1 MFSGMGDMDKD
12 FYLRTAQALFAREM
26 PCEWQRYVKHVMPSL
41 VGPSVLEESES
52 NGLARRVCARAKTDL
67 LKLVSAHVAYIT
79 PRGENWFTYDSGD
92 DFAVDFLN
100 RACQVAHKE
109 LAGSNFYTELLAT
122 IVDRVA
128 TGTGLMLAE
137 AGEDGGLVFTHV
149 PAGTYAMAENANHEV
164 ESVVRRFKF
173 TAEQAV
179 NKWGVEVLPP
189 AMKAAYER
197 PESRFSSQFEI
208 WHLTVRRDVASVGNY
223 GVDDAPVRPQEM
235 GFAQVYIEPASRSVL
250 SEDGFEEWP
259 YLATRFIKYGNQVYG
274 ESALAPIVDT
284 IESCLEMD
292 AALKEQAKACAMP
305 RILTTAGLVEEINL
319 HAGGITVLRPED
331 VGTGFPR
338 EWAPA
343 TEYRVGK
350 DLLEMYHQEIDDA
363 LFVSVLQVVSQVD
376 RQMTATEVQSRESEK
391 VMTFTQS
398 FTQFAADMRPL
409 MNRVFCLLMRQG
421 KFGSFE
427 DIPRSLFRVVRARAT
442 RHGLRAER
450 LQVLAPGLR
459 YIGRLAKALE
469 RNKQSGMQNALSFAV
484 SMLQATQDA
493 AWMDWAKPA
502 EVMRFVTAQENV
514 PTECMRSLREC
525 QYEAKRRETLARQ
538 QEQAQL
544 DVQQAQVNR
553 DNAAAAG
560 MM

>member
-1 MFSGMGDMDKD
+1 MDKD
-12 FYLRTAQALFAREM
+12 FYIRTAQALFAREM

-41 VGPSVLEESES
+41 VGASVLEESEG
-52 NGLARRVCARAKTDL
+52 NGIARRVCARAKTDL

-92 DFAVDFLN
+92 DEAADFLN
-100 RACQVAHKE
+100 EACQVAHKE

-122 IVDRVA
+122 VVDRVA

-137 AGEDGGLVFTHV
+137 AAEDGGLVFTHV

-173 TAEQAV
+173 TAEQAAD
-179 NKWGVEVLPP
+179 KWGLSVLPP
-189 AMKAAYER
+189 AMKAAWMQ
-197 PESRFSSQFEI
+197 PESRYSTQFEL
-208 WHLTVRRDVASVGNY
+208 WHLTVRRDVASAGNY
-223 GVDDAPVRPQEM
+223 GVDGAEVQPHEM
-235 GFAQVYIEPASRSVL
+235 GFAQVYIEPTSRTVL
-250 SEDGFEEWP
+250 EENGFEEWP

-274 ESALAPIVDT
+274 ESALAPVVDT
-284 IESCLEMD
+284 IEDCLEMD

-319 HAGGITVLRPED
+319 HAGGVTVLRPED
-331 VGTGFPR
+331 EGKGYPR

-343 TEYRVGK
+343 SEYRIGK

-363 LFVSVLQVVSQVD
+363 LFISVLQVVSQVD

-398 FTQFAADMRPL
+398 FTQFSADMRPL

-421 KFGSFE
+421 KFGGFG
-427 DIPRSLFRVVRARAT
+427 DIPMSLFRVVRADVFGR
-442 RHGLRAER
+442 RAER

-469 RNKQSGMQNALSFAV
+469 RNKQGGVQNALGFAV
-484 SMLQATQDA
+484 NMFQATQDA
-493 AWMDWAKPA
+493 AWLDWAKPA
-502 EVMRFVTAQENV
+502 EIMRFITAQENV
-514 PTECMRSLREC
+514 PSECMRTLQEC
-525 QYEAKRRETLARQ
+525 HEA
-538 QEQAQL
+538 AQL
-544 DVQQAQVNR
+544 RGTAALQQQQMQLEQQQAQANR
-553 DNAAAAG
+553 DNAAAAAG

>member
-1 MFSGMGDMDKD
+1 MDKD

-26 PCEWQRYVKHVMPSL
+26 PSEWQRYVKHVMPSL
-41 VGPSVLEESES
+41 VGASVLEESES
-52 NGLARRVCARAKTDL
+52 NGIARRVCARAKTDL

-92 DFAVDFLN
+92 EEAADFLN
-100 RACQVAHKE
+100 AACQVAHKE

-137 AGEDGGLVFTHV
+137 AAEDGGLVFTHV

-179 NKWGVEVLPP
+179 NRWGWEVLPP
-189 AMKAAYER
+189 AMKSAWQQ
-197 PESRFSSQFEI
+197 PESRYSTQFEL
-208 WHLTVRRDVASVGNY
+208 WHLTVRRDVAAAGNY
-223 GVDDAPVRPQEM
+223 GADGVEVRPQEM
-235 GFAQVYIEPASRSVL
+235 SFAQVYIEPISRTIL
-250 SEDGFEEWP
+250 AENGFEEWP

-305 RILTTAGLVEEINL
+305 RILTTAGLVEEINM
-319 HAGGITVLRPED
+319 HAGGVTVLRPED
-331 VGTGFPR
+331 VGTGYPR

-343 TEYRVGK
+343 TEYRIGK

-363 LFVSVLQVVSQVD
+363 LFISVLQVVSQVD

-421 KFGSFE
+421 KFGGFA
-427 DIPRSLFRVVRARAT
+427 DVPKSLFRVVRASWDGR
-442 RHGLRAER
+442 RAER

-469 RNKQSGMQNALSFAV
+469 RNKQSGVQNALSFAV
-484 SMLQATQDA
+484 NMLQATQDA
-493 AWMDWAKPA
+493 AWLDWVKPA
-502 EVMRFVTAQENV
+502 EVMRFITAQENV
-514 PTECMRSLREC
+514 PMECMRTLQECHEAAQKREMI
-525 QYEAKRRETLARQ
+525 
-538 QEQAQL
+538 AQ
-544 DVQQAQVNR
+544 QQAQVQLAQQQAQANR
-553 DNAAAAG
+553 DNAAAAAG

>member
-1 MFSGMGDMDKD
+1 MGDMDKD

-41 VGPSVLEESES
+41 IGASALEEAQG
-52 NGLARRVCARAKTDL
+52 NGLAGRVCARAKTDL

-92 DFAVDFLN
+92 EDAVDFLN
-100 RACQVAHKE
+100 GACQVAHKE

-137 AGEDGGLVFTHV
+137 AQEDGGLVFTHV

-164 ESVVRRFKF
+164 ECVVRRFKF

-179 NKWGVEVLPP
+179 NRWGLEALPP
-189 AMKAAYER
+189 VMRDAFNK
-197 PESRFSSQFEI
+197 PESRYSMPFEL

-223 GVDDAPVRPQEM
+223 GVDGAPVQPQEM
-235 GFAQVYIEPASRSVL
+235 GFAQVYIEPTSRTIL
-250 SEDGFEEWP
+250 SESGCEEWP

-274 ESALAPIVDT
+274 ESALAPVVDT

-305 RILTTAGLVEEINL
+305 RVLTTAGLVEEINL
-319 HAGGITVLRPED
+319 HAGGVTVLRPED
-331 VGTGFPR
+331 VGSGYPR

-343 TEYRVGK
+343 SEYRIGK

-363 LFVSVLQVVSQVD
+363 LFVSVLQVVSQVE

-391 VMTFTQS
+391 LMTFTQS
-398 FTQFAADMRPL
+398 FTQFTADLRPL

-421 KFGSFE
+421 KFGGVG
-427 DIPRSLFRVVRARAT
+427 DVPRSLFRVVRVSRD
-442 RHGLRAER
+442 GGRAER

-469 RNKQSGMQNALSFAV
+469 RNKQSGVQNALGFAV
-484 SMLQATQDA
+484 NMWQATQDA
-493 AWMDWAKPA
+493 AWLDWVKPA
-502 EVMRFVTAQENV
+502 EVMRFITAQENV
-514 PTECMRSLREC
+514 PTECMRSLQEC
-525 QYEAKRRETLARQ
+525 HEAVQRRETLALQ
-538 QEQAQL
+538 QAQAQL
-544 DVQQAQVNR
+544 AQQQAQANR
-553 DNAAAAG
+553 DNAAAAAG